1 MVAAP
6 SRPFHWPGGI
16 PNEIQVDA
24 NGDITPEQA
33 NEEAKGWLLFVEVS
47 HSAPDFACFSRRG
60 LIIVLIFDGFRN
72 NGSPVRLPTSL
83 MKMAITR
90 FANDEH

>member
-16 PNEIQVDA
+16 PTEIQVDA

-33 NEEAKGWLLFVEVS
+33 NEEAKGWLLFVEVR
-47 HSAPDFACFSRRG
+47 HSAPDSASCKPKSH
-60 LIIVLIFDGFRN
+60 DN
-72 NGSPVRLPTSL
+72 TSY
-83 MKMAITR
+83 I
-90 FANDEH
+90 

>member
-1 MVAAP
+1 LLLLRGAKKIFHPQHSIMVAAP

-47 HSAPDFACFSRRG
+47 HSAPDFACFSR
-60 LIIVLIFDGFRN
+60 
-72 NGSPVRLPTSL
+72 
-83 MKMAITR
+83 
-90 FANDEH
+90 